1 MKGLK
6 KDSFVFKVICTI
18 LIWCLTVCVMFLV
31 FREKADPLYM
41 QEGINE
47 IPEGNL
53 LLRPQDTFRQTFE
66 INMDNLEG
74 VTLAFDYD
82 DAVRDTGTL
91 TVRFY
96 CDDVVIMEQPLP
108 FFACPQATFLGFEL
122 SSFEGDSLTVEVQN
136 TSENAD
142 CVLSILDT
150 SNFYKY
156 LNYSKGYQINGGA
169 TVDGSILC
177 EFRYRAGYDYYKGL
191 TYAFYV
197 FIAAIILTRFLG
209 WGFAWLQQRICH

>member
-6 KDSFVFKVICTI
+6 KASSVFKVICTI
-18 LIWCLTVCVMFLV
+18 LIWCLTVYIMFLV
-31 FREKADPLYM
+31 FREKSDPLYM

-53 LLRPQDTFRQTFE
+53 FLRPQDTFRQTFE
-66 INMDNLEG
+66 INMDNLER

-96 CDDVVIMEQPLP
+96 RDDVVIMEQPLP

-122 SSFEGDSLTVEVQN
+122 SSFEGDNLTVEVQN

-142 CVLSILDT
+142 CVLFILDT

-177 EFRYRAGYDYYKGL
+177 EFQYRTGYDYYKGL

-197 FIAAIILTRFLG
+197 FIAAVILTRFLG
-209 WGFAWLQQRICH
+209 WGFAWLQQRNCH